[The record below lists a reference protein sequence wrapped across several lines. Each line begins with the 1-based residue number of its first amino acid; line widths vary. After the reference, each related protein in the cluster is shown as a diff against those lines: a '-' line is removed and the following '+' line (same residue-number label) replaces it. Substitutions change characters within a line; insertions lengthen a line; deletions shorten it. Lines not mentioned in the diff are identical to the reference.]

1 MAKQV
6 ERSTDGLRAALFE
19 ELDNLRSGKTT
30 AQKSSAL
37 ARLAATIVSTSKLD
51 IEYQRFAKGVDE
63 TELPASPTIPA
74 LRLSK
79 KAA

>member
-1 MAKQV
+1 MAKPI

-19 ELDNLRSGKTT
+19 ELDALRSGKTT

-51 IEYQRFAKGVDE
+51 IDYQRFAKGLSDDK
-63 TELPASPTIPA
+63 LPASPTVPP
-74 LRLSK
+74 LSLGK
-79 KAA
+79 KTA